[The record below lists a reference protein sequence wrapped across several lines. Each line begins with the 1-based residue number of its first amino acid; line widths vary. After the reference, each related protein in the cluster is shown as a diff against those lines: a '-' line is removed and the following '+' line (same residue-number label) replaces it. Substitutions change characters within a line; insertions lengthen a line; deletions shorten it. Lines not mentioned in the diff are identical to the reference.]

1 MHRIAYRILVAASC
15 CALAFLLASCAP
27 VQQVESSGS
36 SASDNRAYMAML
48 NQQMEDLSQVLSD
61 FQAAVGEQDVV
72 AMKAR
77 QADAARIVDEVKS
90 AEAPEKLAQ
99 VKEGYVGGL
108 DQMQHSMADYV
119 TLYTDAQNGGLDAS
133 SFDER
138 IRQIQEAYD
147 RGMESLKSA
156 DEAVEG
162 IAKE

>member
-1 MHRIAYRILVAASC
+1 M
-15 CALAFLLASCAP
+15 ALALLLASCAP
-27 VQQVESSGS
+27 NPNAESSGS
-36 SASDNRAYMAML
+36 SASANRAYMAMINQKMETL
-48 NQQMEDLSQVLSD
+48 NQVLSD
-61 FQAAVGEQDVV
+61 FQAAVGEQDIV

-77 QADAARIVDEVKS
+77 QADAARIVDDVK
-90 AEAPEKLAQ
+90 AADAPEKLAK

-108 DQMQHSMADYV
+108 DQMQHALADYV
-119 TLYTDAQNGGLDAS
+119 TLYTDAQGGGLDVE

-138 IRQIQEAYD
+138 IRQVQEAYD